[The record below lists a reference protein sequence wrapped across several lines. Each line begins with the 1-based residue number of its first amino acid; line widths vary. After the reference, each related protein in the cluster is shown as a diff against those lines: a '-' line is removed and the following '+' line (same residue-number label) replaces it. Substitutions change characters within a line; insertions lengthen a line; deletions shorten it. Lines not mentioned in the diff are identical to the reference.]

1 MKKKLL
7 SCLILF
13 GVSLVVVGCGSDQ
26 LQEKKVYGEGHEI
39 LKCNLPNESEEK
51 EVQATYLQV
60 VKNTKEN
67 KIVETSLNL
76 EFDYTDTLKD
86 DKSGMSKK
94 TMHSGLNLMCD
105 AFEKQ
110 GYFDCYYSAED
121 YIYTITMG
129 LDLKDFAA
137 GADTSMIES
146 TNLEDIKSILES
158 QKDLEVSGC
167 KIEKK

>member
-7 SCLILF
+7 SCLALS
-13 GVSLVVVGCGSDQ
+13 GVALLVVGCGTDQ
-26 LQEKKVYGEGHEI
+26 LQEKKVYGKGHEI
-39 LKCNLPNESEEK
+39 LKCDLPQGTEGEGA
-51 EVQATYLQV
+51 QATYLQV
-60 VKNTKEN
+60 VKNVKDN

-86 DKSGMSKK
+86 DKSGFGTK
-94 TMHSGLNLMCD
+94 TMHSSLNLMCD

-129 LDLKDFAA
+129 MDIKEFAN
-137 GADTSMIES
+137 GAEISKLES
-146 TNLEDIKSILES
+146 TNLEVIKKELEN
-158 QKDLEVSGC
+158 QKDLEVSNC
-167 KIEKK
+167 TIEKK